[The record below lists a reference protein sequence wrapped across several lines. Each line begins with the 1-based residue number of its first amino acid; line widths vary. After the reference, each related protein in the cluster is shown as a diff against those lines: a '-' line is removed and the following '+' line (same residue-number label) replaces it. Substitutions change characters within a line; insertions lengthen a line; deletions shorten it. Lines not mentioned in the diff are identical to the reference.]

1 LCSRTSKSSAICH
14 AIFLTII
21 LTFALP
27 TAIALFPQEA
37 TADAAQLEPEFHN
50 LRDPVTGERIA
61 SFNKGTNISSLA
73 PTTSHADVRNTP
85 PAHFLK
91 ISSIPPPDKHTHL
104 SQTFL
109 FTT

>member
-1 LCSRTSKSSAICH
+1 MITQTLKSSAICH
-14 AIFLTII
+14 AIQLTII

-61 SFNKGTNISSLA
+61 SFNKGTNISFLA
-73 PTTSHADVRNTP
+73 PLTSRADV
-85 PAHFLK
+85 
-91 ISSIPPPDKHTHL
+91 
-104 SQTFL
+104 
-109 FTT
+109 